1 MYEGGLSVRDV
12 TKTLEALLGKRYSP
26 AWVTRI
32 TDKLTEKIKK
42 WKERRIE
49 KYFPIIFLDGT
60 FLKIRRDT
68 VEGEAIYLALGIDE
82 EGKKEI
88 LSFITKGEGESSF
101 TYEELL
107 KDLKERGLSFPLLFI
122 GDGLSGLFEA
132 VKKHFP
138 QADFQICLLHKV
150 KRTLSKVRKRDRE
163 AVAED
168 LKKVYRKRTKEE
180 FMKAFSQFKEAWKK
194 KYPEV
199 VAS

>member
-1 MYEGGLSVRDV
+1 M
-12 TKTLEALLGKRYSP
+12 GKDIASE
-26 AWVTRI
+26 WVSRI
-32 TDKLTEKIKK
+32 TDKEEKRIEK
-42 WKERRIE
+42 WKKRKIQ

-60 FLKIRRDT
+60 FLKIRRDV
-68 VEGEAIYLALGIDE
+68 VEGEVIYLALGIDE

-88 LSFITKGEGESSF
+88 LSFIIEGEGESAF
-101 TYEELL
+101 IYEELL
-107 KDLKERGLSFPLLFI
+107 KDLKERGLSQPLLFI
-122 GDGLSGLFEA
+122 GDGLSGLLEA

-163 AVAED
+163 AVSED

-180 FMKAFSQFKEAWKK
+180 FMKAFSQFKETWKG

-199 VAS
+199 IAS